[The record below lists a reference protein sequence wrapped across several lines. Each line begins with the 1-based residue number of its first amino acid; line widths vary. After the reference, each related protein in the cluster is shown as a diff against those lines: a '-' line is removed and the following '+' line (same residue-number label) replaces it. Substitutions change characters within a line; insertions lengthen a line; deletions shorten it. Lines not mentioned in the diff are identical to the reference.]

1 MTFYT
6 FANATSAI
14 PLANLDANFA
24 TPITLGNTA
33 VTING
38 TFTNI
43 GNLTLNNANIA
54 SVSSTF
60 PNSYLSNTSVTI
72 GNTAVTLGGTQTTF
86 GNVVLQNANVTSV
99 AATFPNSYLA
109 NSTTTIGNTT
119 VTLGSTTST
128 IGNLTL
134 TNAALGTPASGNL
147 TNTTADGTN
156 SVGFLT
162 IPQDAQTGN
171 YTLVLADTGKHIF
184 HASGAAAATYTIP
197 ANGTVAFATG
207 AAVTFIN
214 MSANAVSIAIT
225 TDTMYLS
232 PAGTTGTRTLAQYG
246 VATAVK
252 MTSTSWLISGLGL
265 T

>member
-1 MTFYT
+1 MAVPYT
-6 FANATSAI
+6 FANATTAI
-14 PLANLDANFA
+14 PLSQLDSNFA
-24 TPITLGNTA
+24 TGI
-33 VTING
+33 
-38 TFTNI
+38 
-43 GNLTLNNANIA
+43 
-54 SVSSTF
+54 
-60 PNSYLSNTSVTI
+60 TI
-72 GNTAVTLGGTQTTF
+72 GNTTVQLGNTITTVNNLTLANVTVSS
-86 GNVVLQNANVTSV
+86 GNVVAGIANASITN
-99 AATFPNSYLA
+99 ALLA

-162 IPQDAQTGN
+162 IPQDAQTGS
-171 YTLVLADTGKHIF
+171 YTLTLADTGKHIY
-184 HASGAAAATYTIP
+184 HASGSAAATYTIP

-214 MSANAVSIAIT
+214 MSANNVSIAIT
-225 TDTMYLS
+225 TDTLYLS

-252 MTSTSWLISGLGL
+252 ITSTSWLISGLGL

>member
-1 MTFYT
+1 MAVPYT
-6 FANATSAI
+6 FGNATSSI
-14 PLANLDANFA
+14 PLSQLDNNFA
-24 TPITLGNTA
+24 TAI
-33 VTING
+33 
-38 TFTNI
+38 
-43 GNLTLNNANIA
+43 
-54 SVSSTF
+54 
-60 PNSYLSNTSVTI
+60 TI
-72 GNTAVTLGGTQTTF
+72 GNTAVQLGNTITTVNNLTLP
-86 GNVVLQNANVTSV
+86 NVTISSV
-99 AATFPNSYLA
+99 ASTFPNSYLA

-171 YTLVLADTGKHIF
+171 YTLVLADTGKHVY
-184 HASGAAAATYTIP
+184 HAANSAAATYTIP

-214 MSANAVSIAIT
+214 MSANNVSIAIT

>member
-60 PNSYLSNTSVTI
+60 PNSFLSNTSVTI
-72 GNTAVTLGGTQTTF
+72 GNTAVTLGSTQTTF

-119 VTLGSTTST
+119 VTLGSTSSSLGNVTLNLPTVTNYTETLFTATGNTSVSLANGTIQKITTSGSTTVTLPASVSGKSFTILISYAAADALSWAGGTTLKWAGGTTPTATST
-128 IGNLTL
+128 TGKIDIFNFYQ
-134 TNAALGTPASGNL
+134 
-147 TNTTADGTN
+147 DGTN
-156 SVGFLT
+156 TYGSIFG
-162 IPQDAQTGN
+162 QN
-171 YTLVLADTGKHIF
+171 Y
-184 HASGAAAATYTIP
+184 
-197 ANGTVAFATG
+197 
-207 AAVTFIN
+207 
-214 MSANAVSIAIT
+214 
-225 TDTMYLS
+225 
-232 PAGTTGTRTLAQYG
+232 
-246 VATAVK
+246 
-252 MTSTSWLISGLGL
+252 
-265 T
+265 

>member
-1 MTFYT
+1 MAVPYT
-6 FANATSAI
+6 FGNATSSI
-14 PLANLDANFA
+14 PLSQLDNNFA
-24 TPITLGNTA
+24 TAI
-33 VTING
+33 
-38 TFTNI
+38 
-43 GNLTLNNANIA
+43 
-54 SVSSTF
+54 
-60 PNSYLSNTSVTI
+60 TI
-72 GNTAVTLGGTQTTF
+72 GNTAVQLGNTITTVNNLTLP
-86 GNVVLQNANVTSV
+86 NVTISSV
-99 AATFPNSYLA
+99 ASTFPNSYLA

-171 YTLVLADTGKHIF
+171 YTLVLADTGKHVY

-214 MSANAVSIAIT
+214 LSANAVSLAIT
-225 TDTMYLS
+225 TDTLYWS
-232 PAGTTGTRTLAQYG
+232 PTGGTGTRTLAQYG

-252 MTSTSWLISGLGL
+252 ITSTSWIISGLGL